1 MYVCICNALN
11 TRTVTQAIDD
21 GAETVGQVYK
31 ACGAVPQCG
40 KCKCTIREMLDDRS
54 PEPVAGAHVAGAH
67 GAGSMP
73 GMPADPLPTAI
84 RAA

>member
-21 GAETVGQVYK
+21 GARTVGQVYK

-40 KCKCTIREMLDDRS
+40 KCKCTIREMLDCRGS
-54 PEPVAGAHVAGAH
+54 QHMAGAP
-67 GAGSMP
+67 GSASLP
-73 GMPADPLPTAI
+73 GLPADPLPSAF

>member
-11 TRTVTQAIDD
+11 TRTVNQAIDG

-40 KCKCTIREMLDDRS
+40 KCKCTIREMLDDRA
-54 PEPVAGAHVAGAH
+54 PQHVTGAHV
-67 GAGSMP
+67 SSPIP
-73 GMPADPLPTAI
+73 GLPADPLPAFSP
-84 RAA
+84 A

>member
-21 GAETVGQVYK
+21 GAATVGQVYK

-40 KCKCTIREMLDDRS
+40 KCKCTIREMLDERC
-54 PEPVAGAHVAGAH
+54 PQHMTGAQGT
-67 GAGSMP
+67 GSLP
-73 GMPADPLPTAI
+73 GLPADPLPAFS
-84 RAA
+84 AA

>member
-11 TRTVTQAIDD
+11 SRTVNQAIDA

-40 KCKCTIREMLDDRS
+40 KCKCTIREMLDDRAPLS
-54 PEPVAGAHVAGAH
+54 ASAHHAAVSAPGA
-67 GAGSMP
+67 
-73 GMPADPLPTAI
+73 PADPLPVAI